1 MVFFMKKL
9 RWQLIIIFL
18 TGLVVGVLL
27 LIEQPE
33 APTLVAEPVEGGIYT
48 EALIGAP
55 QRLNPLL
62 DYYNSADRDVD
73 RLIFSGLIK
82 FDDRA
87 LPQPD
92 LVESWGISKDGTTY
106 NFELR
111 SNIKWHDGEPLTS
124 EDVLFTIELI
134 KNGDPVIPEDV
145 QAFWNDLEVEAL
157 SETTIQFRL
166 PEPFAPFLDY
176 LTFGVLP
183 QHLLG
188 GLTLE
193 QIIDHPFN
201 LDPVGSGP
209 YQFDRLIVENDE
221 ITGVVLKSYQ
231 DYYLSPPF
239 IEEIVFRYYPDSVS
253 ALNAYRDGVVQGLGV
268 VPSEILRDVLAEQ
281 DLSMH
286 TGRSPQLAMVF
297 LNLNN
302 PKVPFLQEEPVRRA
316 LLMAINRQGLIKD
329 FLNGQGIIAD
339 GPILPGTWAYFDGI
353 SRVNYDPEGA
363 QHLLKEA
370 GYVLTGEEN
379 QVREKEGVALS
390 FELIFPDEELYYG
403 LAETIQ
409 ADWQA
414 INVQATLK
422 AVSYEELVHAHL
434 ESREYDAALVD
445 LNLFSSPDPDPY
457 PFWDQA
463 QATGGQNYSQW
474 DNRMASEYMEQARI
488 VTDINERARLYTNFQ
503 VIFAEELPSLPL
515 YYPVY
520 NYAIDSRVQGVR
532 VGPLFDSSDRFLT
545 IREWFLVASPTLPT
559 LEPEVP

>member
-1 MVFFMKKL
+1 MKKL

-18 TGLVVGVLL
+18 TGLVVGALL

-48 EALIGAP
+48 EALIGTP
-55 QRLNPLL
+55 QRLNPIL
-62 DYYNSADRDVD
+62 DYYNPVDRDVD

-92 LVESWGISKDGTTY
+92 LVESWGISKDGTVY

-134 KNGDPVIPEDV
+134 QNGDPIIPEDV
-145 QAFWNDLEVEAL
+145 QTFWNDVEVNAL
-157 SETTIQFRL
+157 SETTVQFRL

-188 GLTLE
+188 GFTLE

-201 LDPVGSGP
+201 LNPVGSGP

-221 ITGVVLKSYQ
+221 ITGVVLTSFQ
-231 DYYLSPPF
+231 NYYLSKPF

-253 ALNAYRDGVVQGLGV
+253 ALNAYREGLVQGLGV
-268 VPSEILRDVLAEQ
+268 VAPEILKEVLAEP
-281 DLSMH
+281 DLSLH
-286 TGRSPQLAMVF
+286 TGRSPQLTMVF

-316 LLMAINRQGLIKD
+316 LLMAINRQGLINKQ
-329 FLNGQGIIAD
+329 LNGQAIIAD
-339 GPILPGTWAYFDGI
+339 SPILPETWAYFDGT

-363 QHLLKEA
+363 RRLLKEA
-370 GYVLTGEEN
+370 GYVLTGEDD
-379 QVREKEGVALS
+379 QVRQKEDVPLS
-390 FELIFPDEELYYG
+390 FEFIFPDEDFYYG
-403 LAETIQ
+403 LAEAIQ
-409 ADWQA
+409 QDWQA
-414 INVQATLK
+414 VNFQVSLK
-422 AVSYEELVHAHL
+422 PVPYEELVNVNL
-434 ESREYDAALVD
+434 ENREYDVALVD
-445 LNLFSSPDPDPY
+445 LNLTSSPDPDPY

-474 DNRMASEYMEQARI
+474 DNRMASEYIEQARI
-488 VTDINERARLYTNFQ
+488 MTDYTERARLYNNFQ
-503 VIFAEELPSLPL
+503 VIFADELPSLPL
-515 YYPVY
+515 YFTVY

-532 VGPLFDSSDRFLT
+532 VGPLFDTSDRFLT
-545 IREWFLVASPTLPT
+545 VRDWFLVASPTLPT

>member
-1 MVFFMKKL
+1 MKKL

-18 TGLVVGVLL
+18 TGLVVGALL

-48 EALIGAP
+48 EALIGTP
-55 QRLNPLL
+55 QRLNPIL
-62 DYYNSADRDVD
+62 DYYNPVDRDVD

-92 LVESWGISKDGTTY
+92 LVESWGISKDGTVY

-134 KNGDPVIPEDV
+134 QNGDPVIPEDV
-145 QAFWNDLEVEAL
+145 QTFWNDVEVDAL
-157 SETTIQFRL
+157 SETTVQFRL

-193 QIIDHPFN
+193 QIIDHSFN
-201 LDPVGSGP
+201 LSPVGSGP
-209 YQFDRLIVENDE
+209 YQFDRLIVENDQ
-221 ITGVVLKSYQ
+221 ITGVVLKSFQ
-231 DYYLSPPF
+231 DYYLSKPF
-239 IEEIVFRYYPDSVS
+239 IEEIVFRYYPDSAS
-253 ALNAYRDGVVQGLGV
+253 ALDAYREGQVQGLGV
-268 VPSEILRDVLAEQ
+268 VAPEILKEVLAEPE
-281 DLSMH
+281 LSLH
-286 TGRSPQLAMVF
+286 TGRSPQLTMVF

-316 LLMAINRQGLIKD
+316 LLMAINRQGLINKQ
-329 FLNGQGIIAD
+329 LNGQAIIAD
-339 GPILPGTWAYFDGI
+339 SPILPETWAYFDGT

-363 QHLLKEA
+363 RRLLKEA
-370 GYVLTGEEN
+370 GYVLTGEDG
-379 QVREKEGVALS
+379 QVRQKEDVTLS
-390 FELIFPDEELYYG
+390 FELIFPDEDFYYG
-403 LAETIQ
+403 LAEAIQ
-409 ADWQA
+409 QDWQA
-414 INVQATLK
+414 VNVQVSLK
-422 AVSYEELVHAHL
+422 PVPYEELVNVNL
-434 ESREYDAALVD
+434 ENREYDVALVD
-445 LNLFSSPDPDPY
+445 LNLSSSPDPDPY

-474 DNRMASEYMEQARI
+474 DNRMASEYIEQARI
-488 VTDINERARLYTNFQ
+488 TTDYTERARLYNNFQ

-515 YYPVY
+515 YFTVY
-520 NYAIDSRVQGVR
+520 NYAIDSGVQGVR
-532 VGPLFDSSDRFLT
+532 VGPLFDTSDRFLT
-545 IREWFLVASPTLPT
+545 IRDWFLVASPTLPT

>member
-1 MVFFMKKL
+1 MKKL

-18 TGLVVGVLL
+18 TGLVVGALL

-48 EALIGAP
+48 EALIGTP
-55 QRLNPLL
+55 QRLNPIL
-62 DYYNSADRDVD
+62 DYYNPVDRDVD

-92 LVESWGISKDGTTY
+92 LVESWGISKDGTVY

-134 KNGDPVIPEDV
+134 QNGDPIIPEDV
-145 QAFWNDLEVEAL
+145 QTFWNDVEVNAL
-157 SETTIQFRL
+157 SETTVQFRL

-188 GLTLE
+188 GFTLE

-201 LDPVGSGP
+201 LNPVGSGP

-221 ITGVVLKSYQ
+221 ITGVVLTSFQ
-231 DYYLSPPF
+231 NYYLSKPF

-253 ALNAYRDGVVQGLGV
+253 ALNAYREGLVQGLGV
-268 VPSEILRDVLAEQ
+268 VAPEILKEVLAEP
-281 DLSMH
+281 DLSLH
-286 TGRSPQLAMVF
+286 TGRSPQLTMVF

-316 LLMAINRQGLIKD
+316 LLMAINRQGLINKQ
-329 FLNGQGIIAD
+329 LNGQAIIAD
-339 GPILPGTWAYFDGI
+339 SPILPETWAYFDGT

-363 QHLLKEA
+363 RRLLKEA
-370 GYVLTGEEN
+370 GYVLTGEDD
-379 QVREKEGVALS
+379 QVRQKEDVPLS
-390 FELIFPDEELYYG
+390 FEFIFPDEDFYYG
-403 LAETIQ
+403 LAEAIQ
-409 ADWQA
+409 QDWQA
-414 INVQATLK
+414 VNFQVSLK
-422 AVSYEELVHAHL
+422 PVPYEELVNVNL
-434 ESREYDAALVD
+434 ENREYDVALVD
-445 LNLFSSPDPDPY
+445 LNLTSSPDPDPY

-474 DNRMASEYMEQARI
+474 DNRMASEYIEQARI
-488 VTDINERARLYTNFQ
+488 MTDYTERARLYNNFQ
-503 VIFAEELPSLPL
+503 VIFADELPSLPL
-515 YYPVY
+515 YFTVY

-532 VGPLFDSSDRFLT
+532 VGPLFNTSDRFLT
-545 IREWFLVASPTLPT
+545 VRDWFLVASPTLPT

>member
-1 MVFFMKKL
+1 MKKL

-18 TGLVVGVLL
+18 TGLVVGALL

-48 EALIGAP
+48 EALIGTP
-55 QRLNPLL
+55 QRLNPIL
-62 DYYNSADRDVD
+62 DYYNPVDRDVD

-92 LVESWGISKDGTTY
+92 LVESWGISKDGTVY

-134 KNGDPVIPEDV
+134 QNGDPIIPEDV
-145 QAFWNDLEVEAL
+145 QTFWNDVEVNAL
-157 SETTIQFRL
+157 SETTVQFRL

-188 GLTLE
+188 GFTLE

-201 LDPVGSGP
+201 LSPVGSGP

-221 ITGVVLKSYQ
+221 ITGVVLTSFQ
-231 DYYLSPPF
+231 DYYLSKPF

-253 ALNAYRDGVVQGLGV
+253 ALNAYREGLVQGLGV
-268 VPSEILRDVLAEQ
+268 VAPEILKEVLAEP
-281 DLSMH
+281 DLSLH
-286 TGRSPQLAMVF
+286 TGRSPQLTMVF

-316 LLMAINRQGLIKD
+316 LLMAINRQGLINKQ
-329 FLNGQGIIAD
+329 LSGQAIIAD
-339 GPILPGTWAYFDGI
+339 SPILPETWAYFDGT

-363 QHLLKEA
+363 RRLLKEA
-370 GYVLTGEEN
+370 GYVLTGEDG
-379 QVREKEGVALS
+379 QVRQKEDVTLS
-390 FELIFPDEELYYG
+390 FEFIFPDEEFYYG
-403 LAETIQ
+403 LAEAIQ
-409 ADWQA
+409 QDWQA
-414 INVQATLK
+414 VNFQVSLK
-422 AVSYEELVHAHL
+422 PVPYEELVNVNL
-434 ESREYDAALVD
+434 ENREYDVALVD
-445 LNLFSSPDPDPY
+445 LNLSSSPDPDPY

-474 DNRMASEYMEQARI
+474 DNRMASEYIEQARI
-488 VTDINERARLYTNFQ
+488 MTDYTERARLYNNFQ
-503 VIFAEELPSLPL
+503 VIFADELPSLPL
-515 YYPVY
+515 YFTVY

-532 VGPLFDSSDRFLT
+532 VGPLFDTSDRFLT
-545 IREWFLVASPTLPT
+545 VRDWFLVASPTLPT
-559 LEPEVP
+559 LEPEIP

>member
-1 MVFFMKKL
+1 MKKL

-18 TGLVVGVLL
+18 TGLVVGALL

-48 EALIGAP
+48 EALIGTP
-55 QRLNPLL
+55 QRLNPIL
-62 DYYNSADRDVD
+62 DYYNPVDRDVD

-92 LVESWGISKDGTTY
+92 LVESWGISKDGTVY

-134 KNGDPVIPEDV
+134 QNGDPVIPEDV
-145 QAFWNDLEVEAL
+145 QTFWNDVEVDAL
-157 SETTIQFRL
+157 SETTVQFRL

-188 GLTLE
+188 GLTLD
-193 QIIDHPFN
+193 QIIDHSFN
-201 LDPVGSGP
+201 LSPVGSGP
-209 YQFDRLIVENDE
+209 YQFDRLIVENDQ
-221 ITGVVLKSYQ
+221 ITGVVLKSFQ
-231 DYYLSPPF
+231 DYYLSKPF
-239 IEEIVFRYYPDSVS
+239 IEEIVFRYYPDSAS
-253 ALNAYRDGVVQGLGV
+253 ALNAYREGLVQGLGV
-268 VPSEILRDVLAEQ
+268 VAPEILEEVLAEP
-281 DLSMH
+281 DLSLH
-286 TGRSPQLAMVF
+286 TGRSPQLTMVF

-316 LLMAINRQGLIKD
+316 LLMAINRQGLINKQ
-329 FLNGQGIIAD
+329 LNGQAIIAD
-339 GPILPGTWAYFDGI
+339 SPILPETWAYFDGT

-363 QHLLKEA
+363 RRLLKEA
-370 GYVLTGEEN
+370 GYVLTGEDG
-379 QVREKEGVALS
+379 QVRQKEDVTLS
-390 FELIFPDEELYYG
+390 FELIFPDEDFYYG
-403 LAETIQ
+403 LAEAIQ
-409 ADWQA
+409 QDWQA
-414 INVQATLK
+414 VNVQVSLK
-422 AVSYEELVHAHL
+422 PVPYEELVNVNL
-434 ESREYDAALVD
+434 ENREYDVALVD
-445 LNLFSSPDPDPY
+445 LNLSSSPDPDPY

-474 DNRMASEYMEQARI
+474 DNRMASEYIEQARI
-488 VTDINERARLYTNFQ
+488 TTDYTERARLYNNFQ

-515 YYPVY
+515 YFTVY
-520 NYAIDSRVQGVR
+520 NYAIDSGVQGVR
-532 VGPLFDSSDRFLT
+532 VGPLFDTSDRFLT
-545 IREWFLVASPTLPT
+545 IRDWFLVASPTLPT